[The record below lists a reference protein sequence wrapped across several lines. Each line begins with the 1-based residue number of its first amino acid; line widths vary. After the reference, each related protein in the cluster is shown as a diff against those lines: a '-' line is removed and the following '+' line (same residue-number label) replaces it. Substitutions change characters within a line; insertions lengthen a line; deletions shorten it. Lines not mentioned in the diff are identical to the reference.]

1 MELDWGCLATQIY
14 ASNPGR
20 SKMEAKQP
28 MMRLKIGQFLA
39 NVTYLA
45 THLYLEY
52 RDNCYAVK
60 ASRDRQAGRLVMTIH
75 VSQSRLHP
83 ERTSGSLRPSES
95 MHLPLA
101 EYTTPRDD
109 DVVGSRIQST
119 VQADWYTRGF
129 GYSPQLPVH
138 HTFSCLSPP
147 FCTYCYLIIHSQ
159 ICSFLTYYC
168 SWRVSLP

>member
-1 MELDWGCLATQIY
+1 MELDWGCLARQIY
-14 ASNPGR
+14 ANHPGR

-28 MMRLKIGQFLA
+28 MRRLMIGQCLA

-45 THLYLEY
+45 SHLYLEY

-109 DVVGSRIQST
+109 DVVGSRIQIHRSSGLVHKGVWIFPST
-119 VQADWYTRGF
+119 SRPPYLF
-129 GYSPQLPVH
+129 
-138 HTFSCLSPP
+138 LS
-147 FCTYCYLIIHSQ
+147 LS
-159 ICSFLTYYC
+159 SFLHIL
-168 SWRVSLP
+168 LPYNS